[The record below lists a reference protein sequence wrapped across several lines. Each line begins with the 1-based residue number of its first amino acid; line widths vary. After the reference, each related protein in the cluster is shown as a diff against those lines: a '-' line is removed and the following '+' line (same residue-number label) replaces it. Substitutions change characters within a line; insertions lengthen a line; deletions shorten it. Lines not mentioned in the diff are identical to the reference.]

1 VRTYVRTGVLLIP
14 MGLVVFV
21 CICIALAARDL
32 TEKSCT
38 RDSARWIDASMVLAC
53 VGAFALGRLLVER
66 RERGEP
72 NLDPRGNAAARRR
85 GSLIAHGAL
94 AFFFLCGVGAL
105 AYETVGVWS
114 DNPWG
119 FEPITHYVRC
129 AKASNPAITVLVA
142 ATVSFFVGHWL
153 WFPRRGGR

>member
-1 VRTYVRTGVLLIP
+1 VRTGTLLLP
-14 MGLVVFV
+14 AGLVVFV
-21 CICIALAARDL
+21 CISIALAARDL
-32 TEKSCT
+32 TETSCQK
-38 RDSARWIDASMVLAC
+38 DSARWIDAVTVLAC

-72 NLDPRGNAAARRR
+72 GLDPPSNVGARRW
-85 GSLIAHGAL
+85 GSLITHAAL
-94 AFFFLCGVGAL
+94 AVVFACGVLAL

-114 DNPWG
+114 DNPWH

-129 AKASNPAITVLVA
+129 AKASNPAVTALVA

-153 WFPRRGGR
+153 WFPKRSRG